1 MSQSLVEFSYAS
13 RSCIRKRQNHR
24 NPPPVRVFYVLA
36 STFVGAFLFPVNH
49 TAPTIREVEIMRM
62 DQQPGNIV
70 TQFFAWLAA
79 IAGAL
84 GWTTQDV
91 IYFAFG
97 AIGVIISIVSF
108 IYGRFDAN
116 KKRKEEEKR
125 TRLLQNYL
133 DEAKNKPADSRPSA
147 VEVVAEALRKV
158 DA

>member
-1 MSQSLVEFSYAS
+1 
-13 RSCIRKRQNHR
+13 
-24 NPPPVRVFYVLA
+24 
-36 STFVGAFLFPVNH
+36 
-49 TAPTIREVEIMRM
+49 MRM
-62 DQQPGNIV
+62 EQQPGNIV

-97 AIGVIISIVSF
+97 AIGVIISVASF
-108 IYGRFDAN
+108 IYGRLDAN
-116 KKRKEEEKR
+116 KKRREEEKR
-125 TRLLQNYL
+125 TRLLQSYL